1 MSTPD
6 IHNIYYYKVIT
17 YTKTVVGGFAM
28 SNSQVC
34 KFKFKNGSKSF
45 RLNIRYYPADSK
57 EPGEIMANFVDILR
71 YALGVS
77 LSE

>member
-6 IHNIYYYKVIT
+6 IYNIYYYKIIT

-34 KFKFKNGSKSF
+34 RFRYRNGSKSF
-45 RLNIRYYPADSK
+45 RLNIRYYPVDSK
-57 EPGEIMANFVDILR
+57 HPEEIMANFADLLR

-77 LSE
+77 LGS